1 MWDGGQMVVDFSS
14 DQSCEGLEMILMTS
28 PWYFIIISLNQEMES
43 WI

>member
-1 MWDGGQMVVDFSS
+1 MSDGDQMVMAFSC

-28 PWYFIIISLNQEMES
+28 PWYFIIILLNQEMES

>member
-1 MWDGGQMVVDFSS
+1 MWDGDQMVMAFSCH
-14 DQSCEGLEMILMTS
+14 QSCEGLDMILTTS